1 MIPAVWLVMFGWGRE
16 DGRENEIN
24 QNKMLWVVLLCYRAK
39 NWIPSSFISWL
50 TCSPQTTCKDIMFD
64 EWHYKM
70 PFQFSSSP
78 FLSSAPKSY
87 DNVTTAVSVRRFLA
101 FSAPCGLF
109 LHKSQGR
116 CLTKFFNLKQWNSL
130 DDISY
135 WAAADKE
142 LGFFS
147 PQNGVTHSSYQTQIN
162 STPTLTSLLGEMRV
176 LGAQNQH
183 QNGCAWFCV
192 LPGWQCQQ

>member
-1 MIPAVWLVMFGWGRE
+1 MIPAVWLVMLGWGRE

-24 QNKMLWVVLLCYRAK
+24 QNKMLWAILLCYRAK
-39 NWIPSSFISWL
+39 HWIPSSFISWL
-50 TCSPQTTCKDIMFD
+50 TCSPQTTCKDTMFD
-64 EWHYKM
+64 EWHYKK

-87 DNVTTAVSVRRFLA
+87 NDVTTAVSVCQFLA
-101 FSAPCGLF
+101 FSTPCGLF
-109 LHKSQGR
+109 LHKSQER

-142 LGFFS
+142 LGVFS

-192 LPGWQCQQ
+192 LPAWQCQQ